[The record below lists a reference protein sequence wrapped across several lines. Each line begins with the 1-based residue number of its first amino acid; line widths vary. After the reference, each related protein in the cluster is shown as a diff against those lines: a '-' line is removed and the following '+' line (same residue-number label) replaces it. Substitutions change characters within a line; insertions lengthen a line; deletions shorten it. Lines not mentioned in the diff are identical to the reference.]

1 MRNFAVILSFFF
13 LAAVMFSGCGKKE
26 GDEPTKYASQD
37 GLEQLTKQAQKT
49 GATAA
54 AGAISNPRFSS
65 AKSVTPTNATAKDID
80 GIIRPVLVKFFGDAR
95 LISAKGPEAPQRD
108 GEVVEDRMIYSV
120 KRIIKE
126 GDGDSLHSAFRSAG
140 FSTSPR
146 LGSKP
151 THSRG
156 NVYMSLFEST
166 SQRSYSFVITVD
178 TGKQQIEVQSYKL
191 GSKYDRLM

>member
-1 MRNFAVILSFFF
+1 MRSFAVILSLFF

-26 GDEPTKYASQD
+26 GDEPTKYVSQA

-49 GATAA
+49 GATT
-54 AGAISNPRFSS
+54 AGITSNPKFSS
-65 AKSVTPTNATAKDID
+65 AKGITPANTTAKDID
-80 GIIRPVLVKFFGDAR
+80 GIIRPVLAKFFGDAR
-95 LISAKGPEAPQRD
+95 LVSAKGPEAPQRD

-178 TGKQQIEVQSYKL
+178 TGKQQIEVQSYRL